1 MKLNK
6 VWSNLLRI
14 AISVFTLWLLLKQV
28 GGQQVFSVLHNARL
42 DLLFLAWLVF
52 LIGIVIR
59 VFRWRALLNGLD
71 LHPSFWILLKL
82 YLIGGFF
89 STFLPSGF
97 GGDVVRVLEL
107 SQGKHGAAATGT
119 VIVDRMTGLLS
130 LMAMG
135 LLVLPFAPELAPWLR
150 WTFIA
155 VAVSGLA
162 AGFVLLEGKLLRQLM
177 ARMAVWFKLPAVLS
191 LEGSGALA
199 RIYQAVT
206 GCGSRAIWSALLLS
220 TLFNVFNVLLHW
232 LCARAVG
239 IDVSLSFHFVAVPL
253 LALTLLIPISIGG
266 LGARDWVAQP
276 LMKSVAVAEPVAAAW
291 SLSVWA
297 VTGAA
302 GLIGGLL
309 YMGQAVKGML
319 QTSPGNAQEST
330 EPR

>member
-6 VWSNLLRI
+6 LWSNLLRI
-14 AISVFTLWLLLKQV
+14 AVSVFTLWILLKQV
-28 GGQQVFSVLHNARL
+28 GGQQVFVLLQNARL
-42 DLLFLAWLVF
+42 DLLFIAWLVF
-52 LIGIVIR
+52 LVGIVIR
-59 VFRWRALLNGLD
+59 VFRWQALLHGLD

-107 SQGKHGAAATGT
+107 SQGENGAAATGT

-135 LLVLPFAPELAPWLR
+135 LVVLPFAPELAPWLR
-150 WTFIA
+150 WTFIG
-155 VAVSGLA
+155 VAVSGLT
-162 AGFVLLEGKLLRQLM
+162 AGFILLEGKLLRKM
-177 ARMAVWFKLPAVLS
+177 VARLKGSFKLPAVLS
-191 LEGSGALA
+191 LDGTGALA

-220 TLFNVFNVLLHW
+220 TLFNFFNVLLHW
-232 LCARAVG
+232 LCALAVG
-239 IDVSLSFHFVAVPL
+239 IDVNLSFHFIAVPL

-302 GLIGGLL
+302 GLIGGIF
-309 YMGQAVKGML
+309 YIGQAVWGML
-319 QTSPGNAQEST
+319 QPTSGTTLEKS
-330 EPR
+330 EL